1 MTIHDLVLFAF
12 ILPTIFIV
20 LWMRDRLRIQPPMK
34 RIGLGAASFL
44 LACIVWVATMAIRPT
59 LSAQAYIWDFVVMT
73 SSALCSGLLIL
84 SVMQIVG
91 GAVQVFQR
99 WRYYRRTAAKQP

>member
-1 MTIHDLVLFAF
+1 MTIHDLVLLAF

-34 RIGLGAASFL
+34 RIGLGAAGFL
-44 LACIVWVATMAIRPT
+44 LASVVWVATMAIRPT
-59 LSAQAYIWDFVVMT
+59 LSGQAYIWDLVVMT

-84 SVMQIVG
+84 SVMQMAG
-91 GAVQVFQR
+91 GAVQGFRR
-99 WRYYRRTAAKQP
+99 WRHYRRMAAK